1 VVAETGAD
9 DLKADGDKSVVL
21 GKPLGE
27 SVENGSAH
35 DKATLDLGELERI
48 AIPEGAEVI
57 QDDDGWNLHVFIKK
71 TLDFAG
77 HPPEPMSI
85 RTGRTKM
92 GCATKVEGK
101 TLVIATFAEWTSKER
116 GARIK
121 ALGILPS

>member
-48 AIPEGAEVI
+48 AIAERAEVI
-57 QDDDGWNLHVFIKK
+57 QDNDGWNLHVFINKA
-71 TLDFAG
+71 LDFAG

-116 GARIK
+116 GSRIK